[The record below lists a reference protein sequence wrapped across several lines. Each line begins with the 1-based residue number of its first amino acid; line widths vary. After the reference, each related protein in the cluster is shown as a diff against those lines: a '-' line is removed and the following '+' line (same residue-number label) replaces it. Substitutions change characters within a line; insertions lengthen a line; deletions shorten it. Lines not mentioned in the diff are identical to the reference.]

1 MSQMVSGICSVVL
14 MLGSP
19 GYAPA
24 FGQYSA
30 SGQNLASG
38 ASGVAGAFSPTGQTR
53 GLLQAGV
60 TEAPHSGEPEVSAP
74 SALLMEAKTGTVIYE
89 KNADEPRN
97 PASVTKIMTLIL
109 IFDALASG
117 QIRLEDQVVTSAYAK
132 SMGGSQVFLEEGEVQ
147 SVETLIKCIV
157 IASGND
163 ASVAMAEY
171 VSGDEG
177 TFVRKM
183 NERAAGLGMEHTR
196 FVDCCGLTTDPEHVT
211 TARDIALMSR
221 ELLTRYPQITAYSTI
236 WMENITHVTKQGS
249 KEFGLSNTNK
259 LLKMAANFRVTG
271 LKTGST
277 SIAKYCLAATAEKD
291 GIELIAA
298 IMAAPDYKTRFRD
311 AMTLLNYGYGNCRM
325 YRDESIPALEPV
337 LVKGGVKDTVKA
349 EYRGEFTYLAL
360 HGEDFS
366 KISRE
371 LIVDQSLQAPVNKG
385 DVLGYLIYKLGEE
398 ELGRVAIEA
407 SEMVEKAGF
416 ADYWRKVLKHC
427 FIA

>member
-1 MSQMVSGICSVVL
+1 MVSGICSVVL

-24 FGQYSA
+24 FGQFSA
-30 SGQNLASG
+30 SGQDLVSG
-38 ASGVAGAFSPTGQTR
+38 ASGVAGAFFPTGQTR

-337 LVKGGVKDTVKA
+337 LVKGGVKDEVKA

-366 KISRE
+366 GISRE